1 MNRALEMKPS
11 NEFFSFC
18 SGLHQDFARY
28 GPKPEDWIDGAL
40 QFLSV
45 ERLPV
50 LRDYIAGLL
59 AGGYS
64 DAELQQI
71 YRATPSELKFG
82 TMVAFGRSSKWFG
95 IE

>member
-1 MNRALEMKPS
+1 MNRALEMNPPD
-11 NEFFSFC
+11 EFFAFC
-18 SGLHQDFARY
+18 SGLHQDFGLS
-28 GPKPEDWIDGAL
+28 GPTPEDWIDGAL

-64 DAELQQI
+64 MPSCS
-71 YRATPSELKFG
+71 RFTTPRLPN
-82 TMVAFGRSSKWFG
+82 
-95 IE
+95 